1 MVAVIVAGSL
11 AMSTSRMRQGNDRAD
26 RMLAIQLAE
35 SELQLQATR
44 MQASTDWRTSL
55 ANNEFSA
62 WRELLGGSVR
72 HRFFD
77 GDHSLNDDNFDGVT
91 LTVHSRVN
99 QAEAALSVD
108 LVNAQQPLSWLSY
121 CVTAKE
127 ELQINDAGNVAS
139 ALPVQVGYDCTSNST
154 CILVTPRLEYLDE
167 LSVVVRGD
175 VGSSSIEAPP
185 SDIIKLYS
193 GIGTEIDIY
202 SIPEIDGD
210 RIIENVVISST
221 HNPYASNMSSEAI
234 YLIDG
239 KDEDVIIRNC
249 RIECTLVVTDYETL
263 TVTDSVVWNSL
274 NGDRPAI
281 LTNDDIAFVFMT
293 TKLSE
298 STQNTNF
305 NPSHT
310 PSRGGV
316 SNATTLDSYPTTI
329 RGIVYSE
336 QDIYITPMVGDER
349 LTFFGSLYANS
360 VYVTGRLNVLEEPSL
375 SSNPPPGF
383 RDPTKM
389 KFFERSM
396 RRVATP
402 SILD

>member
-11 AMSTSRMRQGNDRAD
+11 AVSTSRMRQSNDRAD
-26 RMLAIQLAE
+26 RILAIQLAE
-35 SELQLQATR
+35 SELHLQATR

-55 ANNEFSA
+55 ANNQFSA

-72 HRFFD
+72 HCFVD
-77 GDHSLNDDNFDGVT
+77 GDHSLDDDNFDGVT

-108 LVNAQQPLSWLSY
+108 LVNAQEPLSWLSY
-121 CVTAKE
+121 CITAKE
-127 ELQINDAGNVAS
+127 DLQINDSGNVAS
-139 ALPVQVGYDCTSNST
+139 ELPVQVGDDCTSNST
-154 CILVTPRLEYLDE
+154 CILVAPKLEYLDQ

-193 GIGTEIDIY
+193 DIGTEIDIN
-202 SIPEIDGD
+202 SILETNGD
-210 RIIENVVISST
+210 HIIENVVISST
-221 HNPYASNMSSEAI
+221 HNPYALNLNSEAV
-234 YLIDG
+234 YVIDG
-239 KDEDVIIRNC
+239 KNQDVIIRNC
-249 RIECTLVVTDYETL
+249 RIEGTLVFTDYKTL

-274 NGDRPAI
+274 KGDRPTLLA
-281 LTNDDIAFVFMT
+281 NDDIAFGSMT

-310 PSRGGV
+310 PSRGGL
-316 SNATTLDSYPTTI
+316 SNATRLDVYPTTI

-336 QDIYITPMVGDER
+336 KDIYINPMVGDER
-349 LTFFGSLYANS
+349 LAFFGSLYASN
-360 VYVTGRLNVLEEPSL
+360 VYVTGRLNVLDEPSL
-375 SSNPPPGF
+375 SLNPPLGF
-383 RDPTKM
+383 RNPAKM
-389 KFFERSM
+389 KFVERSI
-396 RRVATP
+396 RRVAAP
-402 SILD
+402 